1 MKKQTLTKK
10 QQKALLDIAKR
21 LMVEVESRGD
31 LEARGCDSE
40 DFIEVPV
47 WGIQNFRAYIDCKIS
62 TKVCEDKEKSP
73 SRAQLG
79 EKEGGPKVIFP
90 VSDLA
95 RLLKP
100 DRYCNIADW
109 AQIVNRVF
117 YAEAESVGLRVSS
130 KTLRR

>member
-47 WGIQNFRAYIDCKIS
+47 
-62 TKVCEDKEKSP
+62 
-73 SRAQLG
+73 
-79 EKEGGPKVIFP
+79 
-90 VSDLA
+90 
-95 RLLKP
+95 
-100 DRYCNIADW
+100 
-109 AQIVNRVF
+109 
-117 YAEAESVGLRVSS
+117 
-130 KTLRR
+130 